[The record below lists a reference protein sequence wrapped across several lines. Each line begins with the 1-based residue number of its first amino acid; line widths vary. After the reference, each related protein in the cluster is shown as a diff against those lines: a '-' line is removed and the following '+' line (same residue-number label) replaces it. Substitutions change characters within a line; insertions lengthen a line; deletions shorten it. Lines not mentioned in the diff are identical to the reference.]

1 MSGRFDGKVSIVTGA
16 GQGIGEQYAKGLA
29 DVGASVIVADLNEA
43 QAKRV
48 AHEIAEAG
56 GAATAVTVDV
66 ADPGS
71 AQAMADA
78 AVATYGG
85 IDHLV
90 NNAAIY
96 HSMKIDGLTTVDL
109 DYFHR
114 FMNVNLY
121 GALHCTRAC
130 VGAMDQRGGGVI
142 VNQSSTAAWMP
153 GGYYSLAKAGINSLT
168 ASLAAE
174 LGWRNIRVN
183 GIAPG
188 PTDTDA
194 TRSVVPDE
202 YTKMMVQNLAIK
214 RMGTPA
220 DHVGPLL
227 FLLSDDA
234 AWLTGQVISVDGGQI
249 VRL

>member
-1 MSGRFDGKVSIVTGA
+1 M
-16 GQGIGEQYAKGLA
+16 
-29 DVGASVIVADLNEA
+29 
-43 QAKRV
+43 
-48 AHEIAEAG
+48 AE
-56 GAATAVTVDV
+56 
-66 ADPGS
+66 S
-71 AQAMADA
+71 
-78 AVATYGG
+78 AVATFGG

-96 HSMKIDGLTTVDL
+96 HSMKIEGLCSVDL

-114 FMNVNLY
+114 FMTVNLY
-121 GALHCTRAC
+121 GALYCTRAC
-130 VGAMDQRGGGVI
+130 VGPMRQRGGGVI
-142 VNQSSTAAWMP
+142 VNQSSTAAWMA

-174 LGWRNIRVN
+174 LGRHNIRVN

-188 PTDTDA
+188 PTDTAA
-194 TRSVVPDE
+194 TRSVLPDDFW
-202 YTKMMVQNLAIK
+202 KGMVDTLAIK
-214 RMGTPA
+214 RMGTPD

-234 AWLTGQVISVDGGQI
+234 KWLTGQVISVDGGHI